1 MSQFQENCRKDGR
14 KNKRTEEKTLIHM
27 MPPDMA
33 WGSTIGKLKK
43 KTEFQNPETN
53 KKCIAKLKNLTKIY
67 KVKNSSILKETKF
80 DYMTFHPNNF
90 QKQKCI
96 LLLLYSMKEQL

>member
-43 KTEFQNPETN
+43 KNT
-53 KKCIAKLKNLTKIY
+53 
-67 KVKNSSILKETKF
+67 
-80 DYMTFHPNNF
+80 
-90 QKQKCI
+90 
-96 LLLLYSMKEQL
+96 